1 MTRAF
6 AGAMVLAL
14 AAAGAS
20 STSRAHDAVRIAWER
35 AGAAIAAAAT
45 SETDCVTTDAR
56 TPRAEG
62 DCAADDASRE
72 DSATQP
78 EQRTTPASRP
88 ATGVCA
94 RNPETGRRKCSVRY
108 LA

>member
-1 MTRAF
+1 MRAF

-20 STSRAHDAVRIAWER
+20 STSRADDAERIAWER
-35 AGAAIAAAAT
+35 AGAAIAAAAAR
-45 SETDCVTTDAR
+45 ETDCVADDAR
-56 TPRAEG
+56 SARREG
-62 DCAADDASRE
+62 DCAAEDAPRDDGTAV
-72 DSATQP
+72 P
-78 EQRTTPASRP
+78 GQRTTPASRP
-88 ATGVCA
+88 ASGVCA

>member
-1 MTRAF
+1 MRAF

-20 STSRAHDAVRIAWER
+20 STNQADDAERIAWER
-35 AGAAIAAAAT
+35 AGAAIAAAAA
-45 SETDCVTTDAR
+45 SETDCVASDAR
-56 TPRAEG
+56 TSRREG
-62 DCAADDASRE
+62 DCAADDASRD
-72 DSATQP
+72 DSATAP
-78 EQRTTPASRP
+78 EQRTTPVSRP